1 MNRTRR
7 LSAPLTLVLTL
18 ASALLVTAA
27 GPAHADKV
35 GCWQRGCIFDRA
47 VLEADNPARNRE
59 VGNDNCNF
67 YSGYWG
73 NSGDDICGD
82 VNGSHWRSNSWC
94 ADFVRYVWSQAGAN
108 TTGLDPWAG
117 SFYRAN
123 ATNGSYHPKG
133 SGYTPQ
139 VGDAVIYDWD
149 GTPGLGTEGWDIDHV
164 GIVIDYW
171 NGTLNTIEGNTT
183 GSDVRDGV
191 YRKTR
196 PTTQVVGYI
205 SPRF

>member
-1 MNRTRR
+1 MRK
-7 LSAPLTLVLTL
+7 LSAPIALVLALGT
-18 ASALLVTAA
+18 ALLVGAA
-27 GPAHADKV
+27 GPAAADKT
-35 GCWQRGCIFDRA
+35 CWQRGCIFDRA
-47 VLEADNPARNRE
+47 VLEADNPSHNRE
-59 VGNDNCNF
+59 LGNDNCNF

-82 VNGSHWRSNSWC
+82 IN
-94 ADFVRYVWSQAGAN
+94 RYVWSQSGAN

-123 ATNGSYHPKG
+123 KTNGSYHPKE
-133 SGYTPQ
+133 SGYTPE

-164 GIVIDYW
+164 GIVIDYY
-171 NGTLNTIEGNTT
+171 NGTLQTIEGNTT
-183 GSDVRDGV
+183 GTDVRDGV